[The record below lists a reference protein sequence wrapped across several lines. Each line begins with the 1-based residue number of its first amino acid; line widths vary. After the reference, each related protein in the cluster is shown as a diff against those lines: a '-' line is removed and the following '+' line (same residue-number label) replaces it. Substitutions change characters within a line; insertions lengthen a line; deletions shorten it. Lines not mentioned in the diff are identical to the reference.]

1 MPKERA
7 SGEKMTSQEVGAKWK
22 QQGRVAGRQNRQRQR
37 AEGMSLKEK
46 TKAGL

>member
-22 QQGRVAGRQNRQRQR
+22 QQGRLLAGKIGRDKEQR
-37 AEGMSLKEK
+37 GCL
-46 TKAGL
+46 

>member
-22 QQGRVAGRQNRQRQR
+22 QQGWLLAGKIGRNKEQR
-37 AEGMSLKEK
+37 GHL
-46 TKAGL
+46 